1 MLYSLSLNTVVVY
14 ILKTIPV
21 QVKGKRLRPFSSIF
35 MKEGIQ
41 SIQLVIILLGKLIGW
56 VGKKKDKNT
65 KRTIGAIYTT
75 LFQEDKKEKNCLR
88 NYK

>member
-1 MLYSLSLNTVVVY
+1 MLYILSLNTVVVY

-41 SIQLVIILLGKLIGW
+41 SIQLVINLLGKLIGQ
-56 VGKKKDKNT
+56 VGK
-65 KRTIGAIYTT
+65 R
-75 LFQEDKKEKNCLR
+75 KKETQNVQLVHSIQPYFRKIR
-88 NYK
+88 KRKIA